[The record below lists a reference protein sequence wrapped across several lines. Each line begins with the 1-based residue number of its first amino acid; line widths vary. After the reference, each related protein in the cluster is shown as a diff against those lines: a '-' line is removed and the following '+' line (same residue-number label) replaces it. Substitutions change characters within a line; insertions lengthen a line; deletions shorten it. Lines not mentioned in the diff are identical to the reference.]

1 MLLSIIELRIPCF
14 DPRKSL
20 PTPDYRP
27 IIGGI
32 RRNREMPF
40 PLVLSDS
47 RIREVNWIFISW
59 NVSSFR
65 RTCATN
71 IWNATRL
78 CPILFRLTKRENPIS
93 IHRDLRFLFPPP
105 LFHFFTLTRISSGC
119 MHVLERG
126 VRRKKR
132 RGRGEGGERG
142 GIDFWGLE

>member
-59 NVSSFR
+59 NVFFIPPNMCNEHMECDAVMPDIISFNEER
-65 RTCATN
+65 KSYINLPR
-71 IWNATRL
+71 
-78 CPILFRLTKRENPIS
+78 PSIS
-93 IHRDLRFLFPPP
+93 IPPSP
-105 LFHFFTLTRISSGC
+105 PFFIFSPWQEFRAVVCTCSREALG
-119 MHVLERG
+119 G
-126 VRRKKR
+126 KKV
-132 RGRGEGGERG
+132 EE
-142 GIDFWGLE
+142 EEKEEKEEE